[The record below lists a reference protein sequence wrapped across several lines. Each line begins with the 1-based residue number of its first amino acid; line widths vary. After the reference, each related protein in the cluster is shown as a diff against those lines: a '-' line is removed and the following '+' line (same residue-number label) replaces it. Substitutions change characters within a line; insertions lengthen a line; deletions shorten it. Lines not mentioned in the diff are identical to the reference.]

1 VEAGDP
7 ADAFI
12 TPADLPA
19 DGSLDGRTLIVDL
32 GGLLTQSFRIAR
44 IERRGDETHILTR
57 DEPGMTLSPGLIK
70 LEYFPSWGI
79 RGEARFRIPGSAV
92 EKRRPAA
99 MKPTPAA
106 GNFRIHPRYVRLYT
120 DPGVEEAERNYA
132 HATLDWEIPAGRAAV
147 VCVDCWAWH
156 FSRETQERINEI
168 TEKKIAPLLAACRA
182 AGLRV
187 IHMPAEPVA
196 SRSKNF
202 VRMRDP
208 ATRPQPM
215 WPDTPAWPPAEFRGK
230 TGPYAA
236 YARPVEP
243 QAEFRRHHG
252 ETLRDF
258 HPLCRPAGEEP
269 VLADGEDLHR
279 YCARNGILFLIFVGF
294 NTNAC
299 VMMRDYG
306 IPAMNARGYE
316 TILVR
321 DATTGMESAAT
332 VADLAGTRGTIDT
345 IEQFLGYSIAT
356 EELVRALGSVG
367 RP

>member
-1 VEAGDP
+1 
-7 ADAFI
+7 
-12 TPADLPA
+12 
-19 DGSLDGRTLIVDL
+19 
-32 GGLLTQSFRIAR
+32 
-44 IERRGDETHILTR
+44 
-57 DEPGMTLSPGLIK
+57 
-70 LEYFPSWGI
+70 
-79 RGEARFRIPGSAV
+79 
-92 EKRRPAA
+92 

-132 HATLDWEIPAGRAAV
+132 YATLDWEIPAGRAAV

-208 ATRPQPM
+208 ATRPQSA
-215 WPDTPAWPPAEFRGK
+215 WPDSPVWPPAEFRGK

-299 VMMRDYG
+299 VMMRNYG
-306 IPAMNARGYE
+306 IPAMNERGYE
-316 TILVR
+316 TVLVR
-321 DATTGMESAAT
+321 DCTTGMESADT
-332 VADLAGTRGTIDT
+332 VADLTDTRGTIDT
-345 IEQFLGYSIAT
+345 IEQFLGGTVTSD
-356 EELVRALGSVG
+356 ELIRSLGAVRK
-367 RP
+367 